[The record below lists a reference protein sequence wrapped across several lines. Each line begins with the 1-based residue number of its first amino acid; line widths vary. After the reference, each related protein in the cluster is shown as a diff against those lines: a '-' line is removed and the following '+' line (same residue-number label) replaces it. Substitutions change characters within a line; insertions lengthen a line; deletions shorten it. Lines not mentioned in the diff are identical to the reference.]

1 MTPRTTSSRR
11 SSRRRGLVVE
21 AAAGRQLVEQ
31 SWRLTLDRWPCRR
44 AVLLPLSPLI
54 RIERI
59 RVFDRF
65 GAPEDLAAALYRA
78 ERASDPPRIVIE
90 SAAPEPGLAAQ
101 GIEIDIVVGGP
112 AAGDVPPPLAQ
123 SVRMLVAR
131 WFESGPRPRAH
142 PRDRD
147 RGRPRRQDQSRPR
160 HAAPEGADGSSLAPA
175 SVIPDARS
183 AIQDPCPRTV
193 RGGGSRIAAARLPG

>member
-1 MTPRTTSSRR
+1 M
-11 SSRRRGLVVE
+11 
-21 AAAGRQLVEQ
+21 
-31 SWRLTLDRWPCRR
+31 RR

-78 ERASDPPRIVIE
+78 ERASDPPRIVVE

-101 GIEIDIVVGGP
+101 GIEIDIVVGFGP

-131 WFESGPRPRAH
+131 WFQN
-142 PRDRD
+142 
-147 RGRPRRQDQSRPR
+147 RGD
-160 HAAPEGADGSSLAPA
+160 APA
-175 SVIPDARS
+175 DLTLPADV
-183 AIQDPCPRTV
+183 
-193 RGGGSRIAAARLPG
+193 AALVAPYRRMRL

>member
-1 MTPRTTSSRR
+1 MIPLLIAGPAVEPVTLAQMRAYLRLDDDAEDDLVAALIKAAR
-11 SSRRRGLVVE
+11 LVVE

-54 RIERI
+54 RIEHI

-65 GAPEDLAAALYRA
+65 GAPADLAAALYRA
-78 ERASDPPRIVIE
+78 ERASDPPRIVVE

-101 GIEIDIVVGGP
+101 GIEIDIVVGFGP

-131 WFESGPRPRAH
+131 WFQN
-142 PRDRD
+142 
-147 RGRPRRQDQSRPR
+147 RGD
-160 HAAPEGADGSSLAPA
+160 APA
-175 SVIPDARS
+175 DLTLPAE
-183 AIQDPCPRTV
+183 
-193 RGGGSRIAAARLPG
+193 IAALVAPYRRMRL